1 MSSLMTSVKHIV
13 IILEK
18 GGDELGGRVRAP
30 GFLLT
35 TTGNSTEE
43 VTANLRELIADFL
56 EHEGRGMAEWEGVK
70 ADAIEFSYEYDLTAL
85 FEIFDA
91 IKINSVASL
100 AGLNQ
105 SLLRQYATGKKR
117 PSERQ
122 AKKIEEA
129 IHQLGQRL
137 MAVTIA

>member
-1 MSSLMTSVKHIV
+1 MNPAKHIV

-35 TTGNSTEE
+35 TVGNNTEE

-56 EHEGRGMAEWEGVK
+56 EHEGRDMAEWEGIK
-70 ADAIEFSYEYDLTAL
+70 ADDIEFSYEYDLTAL

-91 IKINSVASL
+91 IKINSIASL

-122 AKKIEEA
+122 AKKIEDA
-129 IHQLGQRL
+129 IHQLGHRL
-137 MAVTIA
+137 MQVTVA

>member
-1 MSSLMTSVKHIV
+1 MNPAKHIV

-30 GFLLT
+30 GFILAT
-35 TTGNSTEE
+35 VGNSTEE

-56 EHEGRGMAEWEGVK
+56 EHEGRDMAEWEGVK
-70 ADAIEFSYEYDLTAL
+70 ADEIQFSYEYDLTAL
-85 FEIFDA
+85 FEIFNA

-137 MAVTIA
+137 MAVTVA